1 MKNYAFA
8 FFAAIVLILALPL
21 WAAPPAKG
29 PVLTFDGSTVV
40 VSGVT
45 AKGSVLLCGAL
56 NIPRG
61 YYIEL
66 SPVSVVLTDDDG
78 DGVVRY
84 DTQASVAWR
93 SVWAATDLATGDYT
107 TAWPSRSPAKQ
118 VQFRGRGLVHAAN
131 GKLNQVEHAGDMLNV
146 VVARP
151 HGNGWAGEFVDG
163 AGNDADGKPDGKVN
177 MGVGNLKSVGTG
189 AGAAPPDELL
199 PDDVVFVIDAAHLQI
214 VATKVTK

>member
-1 MKNYAFA
+1 M
-8 FFAAIVLILALPL
+8 ILALPL
-21 WAAPPAKG
+21 WAGGPPPKG
-29 PVLTFDGSTVV
+29 PVLTFDGSTVIV
-40 VSGVT
+40 TGVT
-45 AKGSVLLCGAL
+45 PKGSVLLCGAL

-84 DTQASVAWR
+84 DTQVSVAWR

-107 TAWPSRSPAKQ
+107 TGWPSRSRAKQ
-118 VQFRGRGLVHAAN
+118 VQFHGRGLVHAAN

-151 HGNGWAGEFVDG
+151 HGNSWAGQFVDG
-163 AGNDADGKPDGKVN
+163 SGNDADGKPDGKVN
-177 MGVGNLKSVGTG
+177 MGLDKLKGVGAG
-189 AGAAPPDELL
+189 GAAPPDELL
-199 PDDVVFVIDAAHLQI
+199 PDDVVFVIDAAHLEI
-214 VATKVTK
+214 VASKVAK